1 MCNLILP
8 DVAFCIWM
16 MQYWD
21 GTENPVYLLSLSTM
35 RLVHACYIHMFS
47 GAKTS
52 TTSS

>member
-8 DVAFCIWM
+8 DAVFCIWM

-21 GTENPVYLLSLSTM
+21 GTENPVLSLSTM